1 MHAKAR
7 HMSVTPEL
15 FWAIWEVEAGECPQ
29 VQGPV
34 SLVYKIVNET
44 LPQTR

>member
-1 MHAKAR
+1 MHVKAR
-7 HMSVTPEL
+7 HMPVIPEL
-15 FWAIWEVEAGECPQ
+15 FWAIWEVETGECLQ

-34 SLVYKIVNET
+34 SLVYKIVSET